1 MAKPVRKAQTKASS
15 PRTDSKK
22 VKRPP
27 TRGTPPRA
35 KATKAVRAPAPP
47 KVTLSERRGLVLSAL
62 EAAQTLQWGLAP
74 VTGASVGGVEIR
86 VAAIARPRPFWW
98 VRSHGLSSSVPA
110 EVVLRVPRA
119 PGESQPPAWSFPVL
133 ERLIA
138 FAREGELAP
147 GQIVRWPKPFGEGT
161 ETDLDAFAIAIDPS
175 FGVITTAH
183 DTVPVL
189 LAVGVTNDEVRLV
202 REWSPEG
209 LLEVLAKLDPTL
221 STTLDRASLLASP
234 RARQAI
240 EQRVEREGSSMGVLQ
255 ARVCEGVVN
264 KTSLSWKID
273 VDTADAILSLLKGRI
288 GHQRPFIVRAATFE
302 LEFQPGD
309 APALTFDRLKATLKL
324 TQTMARNL
332 RATLK
337 ARPGTYTWEGLP
349 ALSLEVV
356 A

>member
-1 MAKPVRKAQTKASS
+1 M
-15 PRTDSKK
+15 
-22 VKRPP
+22 
-27 TRGTPPRA
+27 TRGTPPRSA
-35 KATKAVRAPAPP
+35 PTKAARAPSPP
-47 KVTLSERRGLVLSAL
+47 KATLSERRGLVLTAL
-62 EAAQTLQWGLAP
+62 EAAQTVHWGLAP
-74 VTGASVGGVEIR
+74 VTGSTVGGVEVR
-86 VAAIARPRPFWW
+86 VAAISRPRPFWW
-98 VRSHGLSSSVPA
+98 LRSHGLSSSVPV
-110 EVVLRVPRA
+110 EVVVRVPRA
-119 PGESQPPAWSFPVL
+119 PGEGQPPAWSFPVL

-138 FAREGELAP
+138 FARDGELEP
-147 GQIVRWPKPFGEGT
+147 GQIVRWPAPFGEGT
-161 ETDLDAFAIAIDPS
+161 ETDLDAFAIAIEPS
-175 FGVITTAH
+175 FGIITTTH
-183 DTVPVL
+183 DTVRVL
-189 LAVGVTNDEVRLV
+189 LAVGITNDEVRLV

-221 STTLDRASLLASP
+221 CTTLDRASLLASP

-264 KTSLSWKID
+264 KTSLSWKVD
-273 VDTADAILSLLKGRI
+273 ADTADAILSLLKGRI

-309 APALTFDRLKATLKL
+309 APALTFDRVKATLKL

-337 ARPGTYTWEGLP
+337 ARPGTYAWEGLP
-349 ALSLEVV
+349 SFSLEVV